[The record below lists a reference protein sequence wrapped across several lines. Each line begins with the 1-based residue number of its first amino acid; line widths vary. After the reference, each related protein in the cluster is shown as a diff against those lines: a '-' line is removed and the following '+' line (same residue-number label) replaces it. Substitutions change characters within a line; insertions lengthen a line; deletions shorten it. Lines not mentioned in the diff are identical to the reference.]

1 MADETTAQ
9 TALASP
15 NGAQSKC
22 VAPAAGLLERAIR
35 CLTTPGADCEVP
47 ANEPCYLRRPE
58 NIATVMVALELLA
71 MMWQWPG
78 GAERLEEMRARWQ
91 ADPEGSAAALRELIA
106 QPVSTSPETDTR
118 LLPGFYL

>member
-22 VAPAAGLLERAIR
+22 VAPADGLLERAIR
-35 CLTTPGADCEVP
+35 CLTAPEADCVVP
-47 ANEPCYLRRPE
+47 ANEPCSLRRPE
-58 NIATVMVALELLA
+58 NIVTVMLA

-91 ADPEGSAAALRELIA
+91 ADPRACAASLQGLITRR
-106 QPVSTSPETDTR
+106 PPDLLDTDTR
-118 LLPGFYL
+118 PFPGLYL